1 MVTHYN
7 QLLLSYSVID
17 NLMIKITSKKK
28 LKPIKQVII
37 ARPKEGTNIAY
48 VPVTNAITIAPMEIM
63 ANQMEAANKSS
74 SNFLIT
80 SSSRDNKSE

>member
-1 MVTHYN
+1 MTKMQRRN
-7 QLLLSYSVID
+7 NS
-17 NLMIKITSKKK
+17 
-28 LKPIKQVII
+28 KPIKQVIM
-37 ARPKEGTNIAY
+37 ARPKEGADIAC
-48 VPVTNAITIAPMEIM
+48 VPITNAITIAPMEIM